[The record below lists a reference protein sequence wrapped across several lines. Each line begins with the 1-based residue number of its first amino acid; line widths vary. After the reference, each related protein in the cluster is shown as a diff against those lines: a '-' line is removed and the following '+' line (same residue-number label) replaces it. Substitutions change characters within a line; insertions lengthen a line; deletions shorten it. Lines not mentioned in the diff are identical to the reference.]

1 MELPINYE
9 IIIDNQTTLKETSND
24 SCSRQ
29 GPDGKELEDDGRP
42 GEDLVPEQK
51 DKMEVSADQR

>member
-9 IIIDNQTTLKETSND
+9 KIIDNQTALKETSND

-42 GEDLVPEQK
+42 SEDLVPEQK